1 MAKIAVVAANGK
13 ASRKIIS
20 EALSR
25 GFDVTAFGRHEE
37 NNTEAK
43 TYVRK
48 DILDLTRKDLAGF
61 DAVVNGF
68 GAFTPET
75 FPLYQTTTEHLADI
89 LAGSDTRL
97 LFVGGAG
104 SLYTNPERTE
114 TLADGKDFPEAI
126 RPLAQAMKKSLG
138 YLRTRNDVRWTY
150 ISPAA
155 VFLADGPRTGFYEL
169 TGEDFTVNKDGKS
182 EISYADYAIAMVDE
196 IEHGNHIRERISVR
210 WA

>member
-48 DILDLTRKDLAGF
+48 DILDLTREDLAGF
-61 DAVVNGF
+61 DAVVSGF

-75 FPLYQTTTEHLADI
+75 FPLYQTTTE
-89 LAGSDTRL
+89 R
-97 LFVGGAG
+97 F
-104 SLYTNPERTE
+104 
-114 TLADGKDFPEAI
+114 
-126 RPLAQAMKKSLG
+126 
-138 YLRTRNDVRWTY
+138 
-150 ISPAA
+150 
-155 VFLADGPRTGFYEL
+155 
-169 TGEDFTVNKDGKS
+169 
-182 EISYADYAIAMVDE
+182 
-196 IEHGNHIRERISVR
+196 
-210 WA
+210 

>member
-48 DILDLTRKDLAGF
+48 DILDLTREDLAGF
-61 DAVVNGF
+61 DAVVSGF

-75 FPLYQTTTEHLADI
+75 FPLYPSALCRRCRFSLHEP
-89 LAGSDTRL
+89 
-97 LFVGGAG
+97 GA
-104 SLYTNPERTE
+104 
-114 TLADGKDFPEAI
+114 
-126 RPLAQAMKKSLG
+126 
-138 YLRTRNDVRWTY
+138 
-150 ISPAA
+150 
-155 VFLADGPRTGFYEL
+155 
-169 TGEDFTVNKDGKS
+169 
-182 EISYADYAIAMVDE
+182 
-196 IEHGNHIRERISVR
+196 HGNPC
-210 WA
+210 

>member
-48 DILDLTRKDLAGF
+48 DILDLTREDLAGF
-61 DAVVNGF
+61 DAVVSGF

-75 FPLYQTTTEHLADI
+75 FPLYQTTTEHLADM
-89 LAGSDTRL
+89 TP
-97 LFVGGAG
+97 VC
-104 SLYTNPERTE
+104 SLSAVPVLST
-114 TLADGKDFPEAI
+114 
-126 RPLAQAMKKSLG
+126 
-138 YLRTRNDVRWTY
+138 RTRSARKPLLTEKTSRRRSAR
-150 ISPAA
+150 SPR
-155 VFLADGPRTGFYEL
+155 L
-169 TGEDFTVNKDGKS
+169 
-182 EISYADYAIAMVDE
+182 
-196 IEHGNHIRERISVR
+196 
-210 WA
+210 